1 MNQREFQRKL
11 QSIRS
16 TERGITPDPAWVL
29 RTRETLLMQ
38 VSNSLS
44 AKPAPAHHQLREFW
58 RRFVPTQ
65 WLELVRGP
73 VFAVISILGIVAG
86 GSIMSVSAAE
96 QSLPG
101 DFLYPIKLAGEQTQL
116 IFTKSRSE
124 KLKLK
129 TGFVERRVKEIQA
142 IASGNEP
149 KKGERIKAAA
159 ETLRRD
165 LDTVKNQLIEVSD
178 NKDKED
184 SLGQVVEAA
193 KLVDQKSTEVAA
205 TLKDVKS
212 SLPVEAQGKVG
223 EVETAA
229 VATGVKALQV
239 LIDSHDHPDAKG
251 EVTEEDLSKSIQG
264 KVDGLQDQITSATEK
279 IISANNATT
288 GTQGLLTASSTLLTL
303 NASTSSAA
311 APLIQIKNAQQS
323 LEEAKQSLQEN
334 KLSEVRDKLGD
345 AAKSVSVAET
355 VADATM
361 PPPVPPP
368 PVAAPTSTLPIP
380 DSQFPIPAHPLSP
393 AATTGTIIDTP
404 AATSSLP
411 SSMSDPKKATPGG

>member
-16 TERGITPDPAWVL
+16 TERGITPDPAWVS

-38 VSNSLS
+38 VSNGLS
-44 AKPAPAHHQLREFW
+44 AKPAPARHQLREFW

-65 WLELVRGP
+65 WLDVVRGP
-73 VFAVISILGIVAG
+73 VLAVMSIMGIVAG

-101 DFLYPIKLAGEQTQL
+101 DFLYPIKLVSEQTQL
-116 IFTKSRSE
+116 IFAKSKSE
-124 KLKLK
+124 KIKLK

-142 IASGNEP
+142 MAASNEP
-149 KKGERIKAAA
+149 KRGERIKAAA

-165 LDTVKNQLIEVSD
+165 LDTVKNQLTEVSD
-178 NKDKED
+178 EKNKDD
-184 SLGQVVEAA
+184 TVGQVVEAA

-212 SLPVEAQGKVG
+212 TLPEEAQGKVA

-239 LIDSHDHPDAKG
+239 LIDSHDHPDAKDSITRD
-251 EVTEEDLSKSIQG
+251 ELSKSIQG
-264 KVDGLQDQITSATEK
+264 KVDGIQDQIVSATQK
-279 IISANNATT
+279 IILANGAST
-288 GTQGLLTASSTLLTL
+288 GTNDTLTASSTLLTL

-323 LEEAKQSLQEN
+323 LEEAKQSLHDN
-334 KLSEVRDKLGD
+334 NLDDVRDKLGD
-345 AAKSVSVAET
+345 AAKAVSVAET

-361 PPPVPPP
+361 P
-368 PVAAPTSTLPIP
+368 APLPLATSTTAPIVP
-380 DSQFPIPAHPLSP
+380 VSATQTTTTMGVAPS
-393 AATTGTIIDTP
+393 ATTTTNSP
-404 AATSSLP
+404 SP
-411 SSMSDPKKATPGG
+411 SSMPDSKKAAPGG

>member
-16 TERGITPDPAWVL
+16 TERGITPDPAWIS

-38 VSNSLS
+38 VSNGLS
-44 AKPAPAHHQLREFW
+44 AKPAPAGHQLREFW

-65 WLELVRGP
+65 WLDVVRGP
-73 VFAVISILGIVAG
+73 ALAVMSILGIVAG

-101 DFLYPIKLAGEQTQL
+101 DFLYPVKLAGEQTQL
-116 IFTKSRSE
+116 IFTKSKSE
-124 KLKLK
+124 KIKLK
-129 TGFVERRVKEIQA
+129 TGFVEKRVKEIQA
-142 IASGNEP
+142 MAASDEP
-149 KKGERIKAAA
+149 KRGERIKAAA

-165 LDTVKNQLIEVSD
+165 LDTVKNQLTEVSD
-178 NKDKED
+178 AKNQDD
-184 SLGQVVEAA
+184 TVGQVVEAA

-212 SLPVEAQGKVG
+212 TLPEEAQGKVS

-251 EVTEEDLSKSIQG
+251 AITSDELSKSIQG
-264 KVDGLQDQITSATEK
+264 KVDGIQDQITSATQK
-279 IISANNATT
+279 IILANGTAT
-288 GTQGLLTASSTLLTL
+288 GTEEVLTASSTLLAL

-311 APLIQIKNAQQS
+311 APLIQIKNAQHS

-334 KLSEVRDKLGD
+334 NLDGVRDQLGD
-345 AAKSVSVAET
+345 AAKAVSVAET

-361 PPPVPPP
+361 TPPS
-368 PVAAPTSTLPIP
+368 PVATSTLPIV
-380 DSQFPIPAHPLSP
+380 PAPP
-393 AATTGTIIDTP
+393 APTGTGTATGTAAISTSASSSHP
-404 AATSSLP
+404 APA
-411 SSMSDPKKATPGG
+411 SDPKKALPGG

>member
-1 MNQREFQRKL
+1 MNQRDFQRKL
-11 QSIRS
+11 QLIRS
-16 TERGITPDPAWVL
+16 AERGIQPDSAWVL
-29 RTRETLLMQ
+29 RTRERLLMQ
-38 VSNSLS
+38 VSNTLS
-44 AKPAPAHHQLREFW
+44 AESAPAHHQLREFW
-58 RRFVPTQ
+58 RRFIPTQ

-73 VFAVISILGIVAG
+73 ALATLSIFGIVAG

-101 DFLYPIKLAGEQTQL
+101 DFLYPVKLAGEQTQL
-116 IFTKSRSE
+116 IFTKSRSQ

-142 IASGNEP
+142 IASGDEP

-165 LDTVKNQLIEVSD
+165 LDTVKNQLTEVSD
-178 NKDKED
+178 NKNKED

-193 KLVDQKSTEVAA
+193 KLVDQKSAEVAA
-205 TLKDVKS
+205 TLKDVKP
-212 SLPVEAQGKVG
+212 SLPAEAQGKVG

-239 LIDSHDHPDAKG
+239 LIDSQNHPDAQG
-251 EVTEEDLSKSIQG
+251 EVTKEDISRSIQG
-264 KVDGLQDQITSATEK
+264 KVDGIQDQITAATEK
-279 IISANNATT
+279 IISANHAAT
-288 GTQGLLTASSTLLTL
+288 GTQTLPFLTASSTLLTL

-311 APLIQIKNAQQS
+311 APLIQIKNAQDS
-323 LEEAKQSLQEN
+323 LEAAKQSLQEN

-345 AAKSVSVAET
+345 AAKAVGVAET

-361 PPPVPPP
+361 SPPAALKPPASVPIH
-368 PVAAPTSTLPIP
+368 PTSTQSQVPVPAQPPPLPPPMNTTSSNTAPANPIP
-380 DSQFPIPAHPLSP
+380 SAPR
-393 AATTGTIIDTP
+393 
-404 AATSSLP
+404 
-411 SSMSDPKKATPGG
+411 